1 MRTSGTVEISPRR
14 ERLRAFLLGRSLEDC
29 IESGRDNI
37 LPLRLIAALMV
48 IYGHSCMADMS
59 SLSYDFVHRFLPAVQ
74 VHTCGLFTFFLISGM
89 LITLSYQ
96 RRPDLLRFMRARFL
110 RIWPALAV
118 FILAAAFVLGP
129 LVSSF
134 PPKVYFDP
142 ANLDNPY
149 AYALRGLAVF
159 HVANALPGVF
169 TDTDLLKGQVNTP
182 LWTVSVE
189 AMLYVCVAGLGVLGL
204 LRRRWLT
211 SALIAALFSWLIVW
225 PMSRGAFNYV
235 QELRLTVEGFFGA
248 GVIVCLLRR
257 HVPISN
263 GIMLVIAIACALAQ
277 MTTHAFPFTLL
288 AIAYFV
294 LWFAYVPRLPAM
306 PYRADLSYGTYLWGW
321 PVQREVLALTHVHS
335 AVALFAIAAPIALA
349 IGALSWVF
357 VEKPALRLKTRPLSN
372 FFDVRAWYRAKPAES

>member
-1 MRTSGTVEISPRR
+1 MRKSGTVEISPLRGRIR
-14 ERLRAFLLGRSLEDC
+14 EFFLGRSLEEC

-37 LPLRLIAALMV
+37 LTLRLIAALLV

-59 SLSYDFVHRFLPAVQ
+59 SRSYDFVHRFLPAVQ

-96 RRPDLLRFMRARFL
+96 RKPDLVRFMRARFL

-118 FILAAAFVLGP
+118 FVLLAAFVLGP
-129 LVSSF
+129 LVSAFSL
-134 PPKVYFDP
+134 KAYFDP
-142 ANLDNPY
+142 ANPLNPY
-149 AYALRGLAVF
+149 AYALRGLGVF
-159 HVANALPGVF
+159 DVANALPGVF
-169 TDTDLLKGQVNTP
+169 TDTDLLKGEVNTP

-235 QELRLTVEGFFGA
+235 QELQLTVEGFFGA

-263 GIMLVIAIACALAQ
+263 GIMLAIAIACVLASR
-277 MTTHAFPFTLL
+277 TTHALPFTLL

-321 PVQREVLALTHVHS
+321 PVQREVLALTHVKS

-357 VEKPALRLKTRPLSN
+357 VEKPALRLKAWPLPAL
-372 FFDVRAWYRAKPAES
+372 FGIRGRYRATSAES